1 MIFLSFTDKITDII
15 SPYRFLKY
23 LLYNKNF
30 TYLFFALLFFFS
42 FLYQPFLNYE
52 KYPFFRVRLQCSF
65 GCLCIFWF
73 SIKSIHFRLD
83 FRRLSGPVF
92 DPARMS
98 EGSFS
103 PTAVGNRAYIY
114 LSWTPTFEG
123 RRVQLCHDYGVFI
136 CWLGWN
142 INFFLTQRRI
152 DLFG

>member
-23 LLYNKNF
+23 LLYNNNF
-30 TYLFFALLFFFS
+30 TYLFFALLLFFS
-42 FLYQPFLNYE
+42 FLYQPYLNYE
-52 KYPFFRVRLQCSF
+52 KYPFFRVRLQCIVLDVYVF
-65 GCLCIFWF
+65 FWF

-123 RRVQLCHDYGVFI
+123 RRVQLCHDYQEFSSV
-136 CWLGWN
+136 GWVGILISFWRN
-142 INFFLTQRRI
+142 EE
-152 DLFG
+152 